1 MTDSAR
7 VEPEPI
13 DAEFE
18 PAENAPQVQS
28 SRQASRRLGP
38 PRMRSR
44 SVSWRHL
51 ITASAL
57 SAVSGATVAII
68 VSNNSSNAPTGTL
81 AREID
86 SLTQTLNAIEA
97 RTRQAGVDV
106 VSLRSR
112 LEAQGDRLNRSDNAE
127 AALRADLSTLA
138 SQVGAISGAGDG
150 ALPAGAAPSTTPLG
164 VLLAR
169 INKLERIVA
178 DATSAPETTREV
190 QRAVADLSLQ
200 VSELSLANTTLIS
213 AFDRREAAL
222 AALETGMQQMATQLA
237 SQPAPARS
245 GSPLMSVAA
254 IGTPQPVMDATM
266 RAQTIRALSVLEAAA
281 QTDNAFTTAHR
292 SLAALVPGDASL
304 TEIALTA
311 ESGAPSLATLR
322 AMFDANATR
331 AMRHAGEDS
340 DDGWNWMRQAFEGV
354 VAFAPSSLEAR
365 TAGTLRTARR
375 QLDVGDIRDAVTAVS
390 GLPGRAGADFAI
402 WREKALKRAALDD
415 ALEALNSRLLGAAA
429 AANPTSNAAPG

>member
-18 PAENAPQVQS
+18 PAENAPQIQT

-38 PRMRSR
+38 PRLRSR

-51 ITASAL
+51 ISASVL

-86 SLTQTLNAIEA
+86 SLTQTLNALEA
-97 RTRQAGVDV
+97 RTQQAGVDV

-112 LEAQGDRLNRSDNAE
+112 LEAQGDRLNKSDNAE
-127 AALRADLSTLA
+127 AALRADLSTLS

-200 VSELSLANTTLIS
+200 VSELSLANTTMTS

-222 AALETGMQQMATQLA
+222 AALETGMQQMAAQLA
-237 SQPAPARS
+237 SQPAARS
-245 GSPLMSVAA
+245 GSPLTSVASM
-254 IGTPQPVMDATM
+254 GPPQPVMDATL

-281 QTDNAFTTAHR
+281 QTDNAFASAHK
-292 SLAALVPGDASL
+292 SLAALVPRDTSL
-304 TEIALTA
+304 SEIALTA

-322 AMFDANATR
+322 ATFDTNATR

-340 DDGWNWMRQAFEGV
+340 DDGWNWMRQAFAGV
-354 VAFAPSSLEAR
+354 VTFAPSSLETR

-415 ALEALNSRLLGAAA
+415 ALDALNSRLLGAAA
-429 AANPTSNAAPG
+429 SAAQSPGLSPG

>member
-7 VEPEPI
+7 IEPEPI

-28 SRQASRRLGP
+28 PRQSSRRLG

-44 SVSWRHL
+44 SVSWQHL
-51 ITASAL
+51 ITASVL
-57 SAVSGATVAII
+57 SAVVGGTVAII

-86 SLTQTLNAIEA
+86 SLTQTLAALEA
-97 RTRQAGVDV
+97 ETRQAGIDV

-112 LEAQGDRLNRSDNAE
+112 LDAHGDRLNQSDNSE
-127 AALRADLSTLA
+127 AALRAQLSTLG
-138 SQVGAISGAGDG
+138 SQVAAISGAGDG

-169 INKLERIVA
+169 INKLERIVS

-200 VSELSLANTTLIS
+200 VSELSLANTTMTS

-222 AALETGMQQMATQLA
+222 AALETGMQQIAAQLA
-237 SQPAPARS
+237 SRPATGRS
-245 GSPLMSVAA
+245 GAPLMSVASM
-254 IGTPQPVMDATM
+254 GTPQPVMDATM

-281 QTDNAFTTAHR
+281 QTDNAFTSAHR
-292 SLAALVPGDASL
+292 SLTALVPGDASL

-311 ESGAPSLATLR
+311 ESGAPSLTTLR
-322 AMFDANATR
+322 AMFDASATR

-354 VAFAPSSLEAR
+354 ATFAPSSLETR

-390 GLPGRAGADFAI
+390 GLPGRAGSDFSA

-415 ALEALNSRLLGAAA
+415 ALETLNARLLGAAA
-429 AANPTSNAAPG
+429 STPSPGPTPG

>member
-7 VEPEPI
+7 IEPEPI
-13 DAEFE
+13 DAEFD

-28 SRQASRRLGP
+28 PRQARRQAP

-44 SVSWRHL
+44 SVTWRHL
-51 ITASAL
+51 ITASVL
-57 SAVSGATVAII
+57 SAVAGGTVAII
-68 VSNNSSNAPTGTL
+68 VSSNSSNAPTGTL

-86 SLTQTLNAIEA
+86 SLTQALDALEA
-97 RTRQAGVDV
+97 RTQQAGVDV

-112 LEAQGDRLNRSDNAE
+112 LETQSERLNRSDNTD
-127 AALRADLSTLA
+127 AALRADLSTLG
-138 SQVGAISGAGDG
+138 SQVAAISGAGDG
-150 ALPAGAAPSTTPLG
+150 ALPVGATPSTTPLG
-164 VLLAR
+164 ILLAR

-200 VSELSLANTTLIS
+200 VNELALANTTLTS

-222 AALETGMQQMATQLA
+222 AALETGMQQMAGQLPSA
-237 SQPAPARS
+237 SGRS
-245 GSPLMSVAA
+245 ASPLGA
-254 IGTPQPVMDATM
+254 ITTVEAPQPVMSAAT

-281 QTDNAFTTAHR
+281 QTDKAFTTAHR
-292 SLAALVPGDASL
+292 TLAALVPGDTSL
-304 TEIALTA
+304 TEIAPTA
-311 ESGAPSLATLR
+311 ESGAPSLVTLR
-322 AMFDANATR
+322 AMFDTNATR

-354 VAFAPSSLEAR
+354 VTFAPTSLETQ

-390 GLPGRAGADFAI
+390 GLPGRSGADFTV
-402 WREKALKRAALDD
+402 WRDKALKRAALDD
-415 ALEALNSRLLGAAA
+415 ALEMLNARLLGAAA
-429 AANPTSNAAPG
+429 SSAPAPGPGPG